1 MIVNSSIH
9 MSSEYEK
16 NVGTLLA
23 EKMEN
28 LEELEKNPDTKNIQK
43 KILMSEIETLQS
55 LFENYNLGMNY
66 FRRARGGR
74 TGLRE

>member
-1 MIVNSSIH
+1 MIVDSWID
-9 MSSEYEK
+9 MSSEYEQ

-23 EKMEN
+23 EKIEK
-28 LEELEKNPDTKNIQK
+28 LEELEKNPDAKNDQK

-55 LFENYNLGMNY
+55 LFENHNLGMNY

>member
-1 MIVNSSIH
+1 

-28 LEELEKNPDTKNIQK
+28 LEELEKNPDAKNIQK

>member
-1 MIVNSSIH
+1 
-9 MSSEYEK
+9 MSSEYEQ

-23 EKMEN
+23 EKMEE
-28 LEELEKNPDTKNIQK
+28 LEELEKNPDTKNVQK
-43 KILMSEIETLQS
+43 KVLVSEIETLQS

>member
-1 MIVNSSIH
+1 MVVNSSIH
-9 MSSEYEK
+9 MSSEYEQ

-23 EKMEN
+23 EKMEK
-28 LEELEKNPDTKNIQK
+28 LEELEKKPDAKHDQK

>member
-1 MIVNSSIH
+1 
-9 MSSEYEK
+9 MSSEYEQ
-16 NVGTLLA
+16 NVGILLA
-23 EKMEN
+23 EKMEK
-28 LEELEKNPDTKNIQK
+28 LEELEKNPDAKNDQK

>member
-1 MIVNSSIH
+1 
-9 MSSEYEK
+9 MSSEYEQ
-16 NVGTLLA
+16 NVGSLLA
-23 EKMEN
+23 KKMEK
-28 LEELEKNPDTKNIQK
+28 LEELKKNSNTKEDQK
-43 KILMSEIETLQS
+43 KALMTEIETLQS

>member
-1 MIVNSSIH
+1 

-28 LEELEKNPDTKNIQK
+28 LEKLEKNPDAKNIQK

>member
-1 MIVNSSIH
+1 
-9 MSSEYEK
+9 MSSEYEQ

-23 EKMEN
+23 EKMQK
-28 LEELEKNPDTKNIQK
+28 LEELEKKPDAKNDQK

>member
-1 MIVNSSIH
+1 
-9 MSSEYEK
+9 MSSEYEQ

-23 EKMEN
+23 EKMEK
-28 LEELEKNPDTKNIQK
+28 LEELEKNPDTKNDQK

>member
-9 MSSEYEK
+9 MSSEYEQ

-23 EKMEN
+23 EKMEK
-28 LEELEKNPDTKNIQK
+28 LEELEKNPDTKNVQK
-43 KILMSEIETLQS
+43 KVLMSEIEALQS

>member
-28 LEELEKNPDTKNIQK
+28 LEELEKNPDAKNIQK

>member
-1 MIVNSSIH
+1 

-23 EKMEN
+23 KKMEN

>member
-1 MIVNSSIH
+1 MVVNSSIH
-9 MSSEYEK
+9 MSSEYEQ

-23 EKMEN
+23 EKMEK
-28 LEELEKNPDTKNIQK
+28 LEELEKNPDTQNVQK
-43 KILMSEIETLQS
+43 KVLMSEIETLQS

>member
-1 MIVNSSIH
+1 MIVNSSID

-28 LEELEKNPDTKNIQK
+28 LEELEKNPDAKNIQK

>member
-1 MIVNSSIH
+1 
-9 MSSEYEK
+9 MSSEYEQ
-16 NVGTLLA
+16 NVGTLIA
-23 EKMEN
+23 EKIEK
-28 LEELEKNPDTKNIQK
+28 LEELEKNPDAKNVQK

>member
-1 MIVNSSIH
+1 
-9 MSSEYEK
+9 MSSEYEQ

-23 EKMEN
+23 EKMEK
-28 LEELEKNPDTKNIQK
+28 LEELEKNPDAKNVQK

>member
-1 MIVNSSIH
+1 
-9 MSSEYEK
+9 MSSEYEQ
-16 NVGTLLA
+16 NVGSLLA
-23 EKMEN
+23 KKMEK
-28 LEELEKNPDTKNIQK
+28 LEELKKNSNTKEDQK
-43 KILMSEIETLQS
+43 KTLMTEIETLQS

>member
-1 MIVNSSIH
+1 
-9 MSSEYEK
+9 MSSEYEQ

-23 EKMEN
+23 EKMEK
-28 LEELEKNPDTKNIQK
+28 LEELEKNPDTQNVQK
-43 KILMSEIETLQS
+43 KVLMSEIETLQS

>member
-1 MIVNSSIH
+1 
-9 MSSEYEK
+9 MSSEYEQ

-23 EKMEN
+23 EKMKK
-28 LEELEKNPDTKNIQK
+28 LEELEKNPDAKNDQK